1 MGVKNDKIIPN
12 FVPGPGTYDL
22 NKTHLTTNS
31 SKFPIEKR
39 LKTMDDGAS
48 SPGPGCML

>member
-1 MGVKNDKIIPN
+1 M
-12 FVPGPGTYDL
+12 
-22 NKTHLTTNS
+22 NS

-48 SPGPGCML
+48 SPGPGCIL